1 MKTPINTRFKEFHRE
16 HPEVYKDL
24 KHLAL
29 QAQLAGKRRIGM
41 KFLFERLRWE
51 MMVNPKYQ
59 HIDFEL
65 NNNFTSRYARML
77 MNEVPYLEGM
87 FETRNLRRV

>member
-1 MKTPINTRFKEFHRE
+1 MKASINTRFREFHKA

-29 QAQLAGKRRIGM
+29 QAQLAGRKRIGM
-41 KFLFERLRWE
+41 KSLYEKLRWDY
-51 MMVNPKYQ
+51 MINSKYE
-59 HIDFEL
+59 HMDFEL

-87 FETRNLRRV
+87 FETRDLRRA